1 MKFHDLNKH
10 NKKKIFLKY
19 ENNEQDEI
27 NDDEDDNN
35 INKNKI
41 IKKNNLYSNSSF
53 NSNKIFEEKSQKSLN
68 SKNNS
73 INFEN
78 YDEEIQPFNLDD
90 FKIITQIGQG
100 NFGKIYLVQ
109 EKNSGNLFS
118 IKKILLSEELDL
130 EDIMKEYKLCYKLKH
145 KNIVQILGVYNNKLD
160 ITTFG
165 IYILMEIG
173 LTDWEKEIK
182 NRCQKNKMYS
192 QKELINILIQLTNAL
207 SFLQEKNV
215 SHRDIKPQNVLIF
228 KNNIYKLA
236 DFGEAKKISNNHLNS
251 QLNTIRGT
259 ELYMSPLLFNGMK
272 TRQLDIKHNLF
283 KSDVYSLG
291 LCILYAANLNI
302 NALYDIRKYVDNNS
316 VKNYVNELLK
326 NKYKKNFIELVCELL
341 EINEKDRMDFI
352 DLREKLKNWKN

>member
-1 MKFHDLNKH
+1 MKFHDIKNK
-10 NKKKIFLKY
+10 NIKKKILSKY
-19 ENNEQDEI
+19 ESNKPNEI
-27 NDDEDDNN
+27 NDEDDDDSINNNNDNN
-35 INKNKI
+35 INKNNNI
-41 IKKNNLYSNSSF
+41 YFISSHKKKKTITS
-53 NSNKIFEEKSQKSLN
+53 
-68 SKNNS
+68 S
-73 INFEN
+73 INFDIDNE
-78 YDEEIQPFNLDD
+78 EEIKSFILDD
-90 FKIITQIGQG
+90 YKIITQIGQG

-109 EKNSGNLFS
+109 EKNTGNVFS
-118 IKKILLSEELDL
+118 MKKILLSEELDL

-145 KNIVQILGVYNNKLD
+145 KNIVQILGVYKNKLD

-173 LTDWEKEIK
+173 STDWEKEIK
-182 NRCQKNKMYS
+182 NHCQKNKYYT

-207 SFLQEKNV
+207 AFLQEKNV

-291 LCILYAANLNI
+291 LCILYAANLNN
-302 NALYDIRKYVDNNS
+302 NALYEIRKYVDNNS
-316 VKNYVNELLK
+316 VKNYIYELLE
-326 NKYKKNFIELVCELL
+326 NKYKKNFIELICELL
-341 EINEKDRMDFI
+341 EINEKYRIDFL
-352 DLREKLKNWKN
+352 DLRDKLKNWKN

>member
-1 MKFHDLNKH
+1 MKFHDLNK
-10 NKKKIFLKY
+10 NIKKKFLKY

-192 QKELINILIQLTNAL
+192 QKELINILIQLTSAL

-291 LCILYAANLNI
+291 LCILYACTLSNESV
-302 NALYDIRKYVDNNS
+302 YDIRKFVDMND
-316 VKNYVNELLK
+316 VKQFIKKSLEK
-326 NKYKKNFIELVCELL
+326 KYSKRFIELIENML
-341 EINEKDRMDFI
+341 EINERNRPDFI
-352 DLREKLKNWKN
+352 QLEKKLKEW

>member
-1 MKFHDLNKH
+1 MKFHDLNKK

-19 ENNEQDEI
+19 DSNEEDEK

-35 INKNKI
+35 INKNIK
-41 IKKNNLYSNSSF
+41 KKNNLYSISSF
-53 NSNKIFEEKSQKSLN
+53 NSNQIFEEKSQKNLN

-73 INFEN
+73 INFDSN
-78 YDEEIQPFNLDD
+78 DEEIQPFNLDD

-118 IKKILLSEELDL
+118 MKKILLSEELDL

-192 QKELINILIQLTNAL
+192 QKELINILTQLTNAL

-228 KNNIYKLA
+228 KNNVYKLA
-236 DFGEAKKISNNHLNS
+236 DFGEAKKISDNRLIS

-291 LCILYAANLNI
+291 LCILYACTLSNESV
-302 NALYDIRKYVDNNS
+302 YDIRKFVDMND
-316 VKNYVNELLK
+316 VKQFIKKSLEKKY
-326 NKYKKNFIELVCELL
+326 NKRFIELIENML
-341 EINEKDRMDFI
+341 EINERNRPDFI
-352 DLREKLKNWKN
+352 QLEKKLKEW